1 MCEEF
6 VSELY
11 VLYNVYRGVV
21 ERSPRDT
28 VDSALS
34 LSLSLSKPELEGR
47 ISTAGG
53 SLDMD
58 LCSVLVF
65 LCLSFSLCCFP
76 FTFGGKE
83 VKLPTLSFPQK
94 WSK

>member
-34 LSLSLSKPELEGR
+34 LSLSLSLN
-47 ISTAGG
+47 
-53 SLDMD
+53 
-58 LCSVLVF
+58 
-65 LCLSFSLCCFP
+65 
-76 FTFGGKE
+76 
-83 VKLPTLSFPQK
+83 
-94 WSK
+94 